1 MWIIQLK
8 KLNKFIMKEIKKI
21 YKKNWDYSLYDL
33 DGEKIITI
41 MFFASFIDYPRSF
54 YLINEELNL
63 DYDDLSTLAEKIRFH
78 YEDYKEREIVPPIVD

>member
-1 MWIIQLK
+1 
-8 KLNKFIMKEIKKI
+8 MKEIKKI

>member
-1 MWIIQLK
+1 MK
-8 KLNKFIMKEIKKI
+8 KTH
-21 YKKNWDYSLYDL
+21 KKNWDYSLYES

-54 YLINEELNL
+54 YLNKEELNL
-63 DYDDLSTLAEKIRFH
+63 DYDELSILAEKIRFH